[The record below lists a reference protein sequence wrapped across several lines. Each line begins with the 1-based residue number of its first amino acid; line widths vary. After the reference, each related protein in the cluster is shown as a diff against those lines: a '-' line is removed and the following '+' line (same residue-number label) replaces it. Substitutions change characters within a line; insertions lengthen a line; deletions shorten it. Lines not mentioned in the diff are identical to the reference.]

1 MEMRRKALFNV
12 RFGVP
17 WQAATVSGPNL
28 KSVIY
33 NCREQNFFKHI
44 CSKSRDNLI
53 QGTEVGWCREWDGGC
68 SEDAGTIQSF
78 TVPPPSFHRI
88 CRTSLSFRPNR
99 VLYLSKR
106 HSRDLM
112 YISWYRATI
121 SSVGSSTLGTV
132 IGSPTITGHEII
144 KIMDH
149 LCDVI
154 EEVWHFHITWIC
166 NSLNYTNQIHANK
179 LAYGGDGLAI
189 RHNAPGVPKEKATAM
204 ENTRRKA

>member
-12 RFGVP
+12 RFGVS
-17 WQAATVSGPNL
+17 WQAAIVSGPNP

-33 NCREQNFFKHI
+33 NCKEQNFLKHI
-44 CSKSRDNLI
+44 CSCVDLKVQRQSNPRHRGWMM
-53 QGTEVGWCREWDGGC
+53 QGTEWGMFWRCWHNPKLQRD
-68 SEDAGTIQSF
+68 
-78 TVPPPSFHRI
+78 PPSFHRI

-121 SSVGSSTLGTV
+121 SSVGSSILGTV

-149 LCDVI
+149 LYDII

-166 NSLNYTNQIHANK
+166 SSLNYTNQIHAKKTCLWWWWACNK
-179 LAYGGDGLAI
+179 AQCP
-189 RHNAPGVPKEKATAM
+189 RS
-204 ENTRRKA
+204 